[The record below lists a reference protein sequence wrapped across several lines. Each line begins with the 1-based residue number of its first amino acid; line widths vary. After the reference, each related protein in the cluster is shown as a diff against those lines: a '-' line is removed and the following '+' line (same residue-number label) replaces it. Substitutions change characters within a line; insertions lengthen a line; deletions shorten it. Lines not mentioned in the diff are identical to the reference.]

1 MEPPQEFPFP
11 FPPYEIQKRFMKEL
25 YACLEDGKLG
35 LFESPTGTGKSL
47 SLICGALKWLVD
59 HEKRRKQELTSTIEE
74 IERKIKDC
82 EKPTDNWFTV
92 QTEEIELKAKKQP
105 LEAKLNALLEY
116 EGEREKLKKLIE
128 TKKAAQRT
136 KTTGKTRQQF
146 AKKVPK
152 SDKPEEMNP
161 DARDAESDLILEDGP
176 SNSESSEEEDTE
188 EPLFKNTKIFFCSR
202 THSQLTQ
209 FVHELKRS
217 PYSQDVSVVPLSSR
231 QNYCINK
238 SIKKL
243 KHMSLINEACLQL
256 QRKKTTVKKE
266 KDLKRSKVSSGCPF
280 IPGDQKLL
288 TAEVLINIQ
297 DIEEITLKGQESD
310 TCPYYGSRKSLQNGQ
325 LILVPYNSILHKNT
339 RTSLGI
345 DLKGNVLII
354 DEAHNLLDAIEG
366 MHSSVIT
373 GRNLLHCYS
382 QLSQYQKRFES
393 LFSAK
398 SVLYLGQLSFCL
410 KKLLTIFGA
419 TTKSHPNDEID
430 KSIIIPKVYKLEEFE
445 VFTDIDTVNI
455 FKLLEFV
462 KTSKLVHKLQGF
474 VEQYGNSIKI
484 NEQKVK
490 KSGVK
495 EFLNSIKNNDTSS
508 QEAASVVNVSTNNEE
523 QTSNPLMAILSFL
536 ECLKSSC
543 VDGRVC
549 ILPGTTI
556 GQGIMKFLLLNPAA
570 HFYDVVRDAR
580 SVVLAGGTM
589 EPMSE
594 FIDQLFLMAGATS
607 ERIIT
612 FSCDH
617 VIPKENIISNVVV
630 RGPTGIEFEFNFQ
643 NRQNTKLLDELGRAL
658 LNLCNIVPA
667 GIVVFFPSYNYED
680 IVFKHLDKSGII
692 SKISVKKRIF
702 REPKLASQVNVI
714 LDQYAHSIKNP
725 QSPCNGALLFSV
737 VGGKLSEGLNFSDDL
752 GRCVIVVGLPY
763 PNIKSPELQ
772 EKMRYL
778 NENIKQDAGNN
789 FYENS
794 CMKAVNQC
802 IGRSVRHINDYSTV
816 ILLDKRYRHKIQV
829 LPQWIQRS
837 VTINDSFGPVIGNVA
852 KFFAAK
858 KAKQRHIP

>member
-1 MEPPQEFPFP
+1 MEPPEEFPFP
-11 FPPYEIQKRFMKEL
+11 FPAYEIQKRFMREL
-25 YACLEDGKLG
+25 YNCLEGSKLG

-47 SLICGALKWLVD
+47 SLICGALKWLID
-59 HEKRRKQELTSTIEE
+59 HERWRKQELTSVIAE
-74 IERKIKDC
+74 IDDKIKSC
-82 EKPTDNWFTV
+82 EKPSDNWFTV
-92 QTEEIELKAKKQP
+92 QTEQIELNAKKQP
-105 LEAKLNALLEY
+105 LQATLNALLEY
-116 EGEREKLKKLIE
+116 ENEREKLKKLIE
-128 TKKAAQRT
+128 SKKASQT
-136 KTTGKTRQQF
+136 KTSGKVRQQF
-146 AKKVPK
+146 IKKIPE
-152 SDKPEEMNP
+152 SDKTTYKMEEV
-161 DARDAESDLILEDGP
+161 DADICDIEKAFILEDGL
-176 SNSESSEEEDTE
+176 SNSEGSEDEDAE
-188 EPLFKNTKIFFCSR
+188 EPLQKHQDFFCSR

-217 PYSQDVSVVPLSSR
+217 PYSQDISVVPLSSR

-238 SIKKL
+238 NIKRL
-243 KHMSLINEACLQL
+243 KHTNLINETCLQL

-266 KDLKRSKVSSGCPF
+266 KDLKRAKTTNGCPF

-288 TAEVLINIQ
+288 MAEVLTNIQ
-297 DIEEITLKGQESD
+297 DVEEITRKGQENN

-345 DLKGNVLII
+345 DLKGNILII
-354 DEAHNLLDAIEG
+354 DEAHNLLEAIEG

-398 SVLYLGQLSFCL
+398 SVMYLGQLSFCL
-410 KKLLTIFGA
+410 KKLLTLFGA
-419 TTKSHPNDEID
+419 TTKSHPNDEIN
-430 KSIIIPKVYKLEEFE
+430 KTIASRLYKLEEFE
-445 VFTDIDTVNI
+445 VLTEIDTINI

-462 KTSKLVHKLQGF
+462 KTSKLIHKLQGF
-474 VEQYGNSIKI
+474 VEQYDNSIKI
-484 NEQKVK
+484 NEQKAK
-490 KSGVK
+490 KTGIT
-495 EFLNSIKNNDTSS
+495 EFLNSIKNNDTNS
-508 QEAASVVNVSTNNEE
+508 QEIVNVADTPNSNEE

-543 VDGRVC
+543 TDGRICV
-549 ILPGTTI
+549 LLGATI
-556 GQGIMKFLLLNPAA
+556 GQGIIKFLLLNPAA
-570 HFYDVVRDAR
+570 HFHDVVKDAR
-580 SVVLAGGTM
+580 SVILAGGTM

-594 FIDQLFLMAGATS
+594 FIDQLFLMAGATP
-607 ERIIT
+607 ERIMT

-617 VIPKENIISNVVV
+617 VIPKENIISNVVM
-630 RGPTGIEFEFNFQ
+630 RGPTGVEFEFNFH
-643 NRQNTKLLDELGRAL
+643 NRQDTRLLDELGRAL

-680 IVFKHLDKSGII
+680 IVFKHLDKFGII
-692 SKISVKKRIF
+692 SKISTKKHIY
-702 REPKLASQVNVI
+702 REPKLASQVHVI
-714 LDQYAHSIKNP
+714 LDQYAYSIKNP

-752 GRCVIVVGLPY
+752 GRCVIVIGLPY

-772 EKMRYL
+772 EKMKYL
-778 NENIKQDAGNN
+778 NEHVKPDAGNI
-789 FYENS
+789 FYENA

-816 ILLDKRYRHKIQV
+816 VLLDRRYCQKVKV

-837 VTINDSFGPVIGNVA
+837 IVINDSFGSVVGNIA

-858 KAKQRHIP
+858 RIKKI

>member
-1 MEPPQEFPFP
+1 MEPPEEFPFP
-11 FPPYEIQKRFMKEL
+11 FPAYEIQQRFMREL
-25 YACLEDGKLG
+25 YSCMEGGKLG

-59 HEKRRKQELTSTIEE
+59 HEKWRKQELMSAIVE
-74 IERKIKDC
+74 IDSKLKSC
-82 EKPTDNWFTV
+82 EKPLDNWFTV
-92 QTEEIELKAKKQP
+92 QTEQIKLNAEKQP
-105 LEAKLNALLEY
+105 LQAKLNALLEY
-116 EGEREKLKKLIE
+116 EGEKEKLKKMIE
-128 TKKAAQRT
+128 SQKTIQKKIPGKRQQPTKKVSESD
-136 KTTGKTRQQF
+136 TT
-146 AKKVPK
+146 VEVN
-152 SDKPEEMNP
+152 SDICDDIEK
-161 DARDAESDLILEDGP
+161 DLILEDGL
-176 SNSESSEEEDTE
+176 SNSESSEEENAD

-209 FVHELKRS
+209 FVHELKKS
-217 PYSQDVSVVPLSSR
+217 PYSQDISVVPLSSR

-238 SIKKL
+238 SVKRL
-243 KHMSLINEACLQL
+243 KHINLINEICLQL

-266 KDLKRSKVSSGCPF
+266 KGLKKSKTTRGCPF

-288 TAEVLINIQ
+288 MAEILSNIQ
-297 DIEEITLKGQESD
+297 DVEEIMERGQENN
-310 TCPYYGSRKSLQNGQ
+310 TCPYYSSRKSVQNGQ

-366 MHSSVIT
+366 MHSSLIT

-398 SVLYLGQLSFCL
+398 SVMYLGQLSFCL
-410 KKLLTIFGA
+410 KKLLTLFGA
-419 TTKSHPNDEID
+419 TTRSHPNDKID
-430 KSIIIPKVYKLEEFE
+430 KITPKLYKIEEFE
-445 VFTDIDTVNI
+445 VLTEIDTVNI

-462 KTSKLVHKLQGF
+462 KTSKLIHKLQGF
-474 VEQYGNSIKI
+474 VEQYGSSVNIT
-484 NEQKVK
+484 EQKIK
-490 KSGVK
+490 KSGIT
-495 EFLNSIKNNDTSS
+495 EFLNSIKNNDVPS
-508 QEAASVVNVSTNNEE
+508 QEAASVENTPSNEE
-523 QTSNPLMAILSFL
+523 QTRNPLIAILSFL
-536 ECLKSSC
+536 ESLKSSC
-543 VDGRVC
+543 ADGRIC

-556 GQGIMKFLLLNPAA
+556 GQGIIKFLLLNPAA
-570 HFYDVVRDAR
+570 HFHDIVRDAR

-589 EPMSE
+589 EPISE

-607 ERIIT
+607 DRIMT

-617 VIPKENIISNVVV
+617 VIPKENIISNVVM
-630 RGPTGIEFEFNFQ
+630 RGPTGVEFEFNFH
-643 NRQNTKLLDELGRAL
+643 NRQDTRLLDELGRAL
-658 LNLCNIVPA
+658 LNLCNVVPA
-667 GIVVFFPSYNYED
+667 GIVAFFPSYNYED
-680 IVFKHLDKSGII
+680 TVFKHLDKSGII
-692 SKISVKKRIF
+692 TKISAKKCIY
-702 REPKLASQVNVI
+702 REPKSASQVNTI

-752 GRCVIVVGLPY
+752 GRCVIVIGLPY

-772 EKMRYL
+772 EKMKYL
-778 NENIKQDAGNN
+778 NEHVKPDAGSS

-816 ILLDKRYRHKIQV
+816 VLLDKRYCHKVKV

-837 VTINDSFGPVIGNVA
+837 VTINDSFGSVIGGFSFSCDDTVC
-852 KFFAAK
+852 
-858 KAKQRHIP
+858 